1 MSYILL
7 ALTILM
13 SLMAFNQ
20 PIFFEKC
27 LFRPYAIKHQQQYW
41 RWVSGGFTHAD
52 YGHLIVNMLSFY
64 FFAEYVQTYYD
75 DLLPLPAGILFAF
88 FYLLAIVMS
97 SMFDYYRYQDQFAYS
112 ALGASGAVAAVI
124 FSFILFN
131 PFQSIYLYYV
141 IKIPAWLFGVLYLF
155 YEYKMAQKGRDNIGH
170 NAHFFGAIFGFFFPI
185 ILKPQLAL
193 MFVQQFQDVL
203 SFILK

>member
-1 MSYILL
+1 MSFILL
-7 ALTILM
+7 GLTVLLSI
-13 SLMAFNQ
+13 MAFNQ
-20 PIFFEKC
+20 PVLFEKA

-41 RWVSGGFTHAD
+41 RWISGGFIHAD

-64 FFAEYVQTYYD
+64 FFAEWVQIFYD
-75 DLLPLPAGILFAF
+75 NLLPLPAGVLFVAF
-88 FYLLAIVMS
+88 YVLAILMS
-97 SMFDYYRYQDQFAYS
+97 SMFDYYRYQNTYTYS

-124 FSFILFN
+124 FSFILFQ

-170 NAHFFGAIFGFFFPI
+170 NAHFFGALFGFFFPI
-185 ILKPQLAL
+185 VLKPQLAI
-193 MFVQQFQDVL
+193 QFILTFKEMIL
-203 SFILK
+203 SFF